1 MSDHPFRSS
10 AGLIAFA
17 RSLRVEPRPRQSA
30 RFKLALLLGVL
41 AGALLAGAVLLLV
54 TGFEPIPSLRLMITG
69 GFRSELAVRRT
80 LILATP
86 LILTGLAAALA
97 FKMVLW
103 NIGAE
108 GQLYL
113 GAIFASGV
121 GVLLLDGRPPWIAV
135 PVVLAA
141 GMLGGGLLALI
152 AAVPRAYFGTD
163 EVTSTLM
170 LNFMALFVMNYLV
183 LGSTSPWRDLDRP
196 NFPTGEPIP
205 EVAELPLLWGT
216 GRRGL
221 HVGFLI
227 AVILALSL
235 WSAIRHSPWGFEVRA
250 IGDTPKAARYAGMNV
265 TRKTIAVLLLSGGLA
280 GLAGGIEVSGVLR
293 ALEPGALSIGLGYTG
308 IVVAALARLNMAAV
322 IPVGIVVAAITNSG
336 QALQTLGIPNS
347 VVIAFHGM
355 LLLAAAAGQFFAL
368 YRVRVI
374 DRSGSGV
381 VLEGKAS

>member
-1 MSDHPFRSS
+1 MD
-10 AGLIAFA
+10 GLVAFA

-41 AGALLAGAVLLLV
+41 AAALLAGAALLLA
-54 TGFEPIPSLRLMITG
+54 TGFEPIPALRLMIVG
-69 GFRSELAVRRT
+69 GVRSELALRRT

-86 LILTGLAAALA
+86 LILTGLAAAIA
-97 FKMVLW
+97 FRMVIW

-108 GQLYL
+108 GQLYA
-113 GAIFASGV
+113 GAIGASGV
-121 GVLLLDGRPPWIAV
+121 ALLFVDGLPPSMAV

-141 GMLGGGLLALI
+141 GALGGALLASI

-170 LNFMALFVMNYLV
+170 LNFMALFLMNYLV
-183 LGSTSPWRDLDRP
+183 LGSSSLWRDLDRP

-205 EVAELPLLWGT
+205 QVAELPLLWGT

-221 HVGFLI
+221 HIGFLL
-227 AVILALSL
+227 AVILALGL
-235 WSAIRHSPWGFEVRA
+235 WAAIRKTPWGFEVRA
-250 IGDTPKAARYAGMNV
+250 IGDSPKAARYAGMNV
-265 TRKTIAVLLLSGGLA
+265 TRKTISVLMLSGALA

-322 IPVGIVVAAITNSG
+322 IPVGLVVAAITNSG

-347 VVIAFHGM
+347 VVIAFHGI

-368 YRVRVI
+368 YQVRVV
-374 DRSGSGV
+374 DRSGSKVALG
-381 VLEGKAS
+381 GGRP

>member
-1 MSDHPFRSS
+1 MIGHSFGSP
-10 AGLIAFA
+10 AGVIAFA

-30 RFKLALLLGVL
+30 RFKLVLLLGIL
-41 AGALLAGAVLLLV
+41 AGALVAGAALLV
-54 TGFEPIPSLRLMITG
+54 ATGFEPIPSLRLMITG
-69 GFRSELAVRRT
+69 GLRSELAVRRT

-97 FKMVLW
+97 FKMLLW

-113 GAIFASGV
+113 GAILASGV
-121 GVLLLDGRPPWIAV
+121 AVLFLEGRPAWVAV
-135 PVVLAA
+135 PVVLGA
-141 GMLGGGLLALI
+141 GVVGGGLLALI
-152 AAVPRAYFGTD
+152 AALPRAYFGTD

-205 EVAELPLLWGT
+205 QVAELPLLWGT

-221 HVGFLI
+221 HIGFLI
-227 AVILALSL
+227 AVVLALGL
-235 WSAIRHSPWGFEVRA
+235 WSAIRHTPWGFEVRA

-308 IVVAALARLNMAAV
+308 IVVAALARLNLAAV

-347 VVIAFHGM
+347 VVVAFHGM
-355 LLLAAAAGQFFAL
+355 LLLAAAAGQFFSL
-368 YRVRVI
+368 YRIRRV
-374 DRSGSGV
+374 DRPGSGV
-381 VLEGKAS
+381 ALEGKAS